1 MVVERRAVLDA
12 AEYFDDFLELRRRL
26 DRVPGVQA
34 ALLHDGEV
42 VGSIAHGEAALGG
55 AALTTDH
62 RFRIA
67 SHSKTFTATAVV
79 QLAER
84 GRLRLDDTVATWL
97 PHLGSAGVG
106 AATLR
111 ELLAHG
117 AG

>member
-12 AEYFDDFLELRRRL
+12 AEYFDAFVELRRRL

-34 ALLHDGEV
+34 AVLHDGEV
-42 VGSIAHGEAALGG
+42 VGSIAHGEAELGG

-84 GRLRLDDTVATWL
+84 GRLRLDDTVGDWL
-97 PHLGSAGVG
+97 PELAGTG
-106 AATLR
+106 IGR
-111 ELLAHG
+111 
-117 AG
+117 